1 MKFKTSSAKKALK
14 QPMGY
19 GAKTAL
25 IIGLAMAGV
34 FSLWGLWDLAQW
46 NILYPGK
53 PYSFPFQ
60 LVSMP
65 WWIAGDILVGVAAF
79 CIFVLAIMRSGK
91 K

>member
-1 MKFKTSSAKKALK
+1 MKFKTTAKKALK

-19 GAKTAL
+19 GTKVAL
-25 IIGLAMAGV
+25 IIGFAMVGV
-34 FSLWGLWDLAQW
+34 FCLWGLWDLAQW
-46 NILYPGK
+46 NSLYPGK

-65 WWIAGDILVGVAAF
+65 WWIAGDILVAVAAF
-79 CIFVLAIMRSGK
+79 CIFALALIRSSK

>member
-14 QPMGY
+14 QPMG
-19 GAKTAL
+19 GRMKSA
-25 IIGLAMAGV
+25 IIIVLAMAGV
-34 FSLWGLWDLAQW
+34 FSLWGLWDIGQW

-65 WWIAGDILVGVAAF
+65 WWIAGDILVAVAAT
-79 CIFVLAIMRSGK
+79 CIFILAVWRSGK